1 MENNTFDACH
11 PIALTPFYSKA
22 LHSFERILETWKTY
36 WHGEKP
42 YCAGTLFLKRKF
54 NWQLDCHK
62 WMSLYIEQQAFSFI
76 TSRISSTGRH
86 RKKMPHTLLL
96 IFIVLYFIVITLTVF
111 EYVVCRNVWE
121 ILSCSVG
128 ENSIYVWK
136 YKFSTVRSIHL
147 KQIKHFS

>member
-76 TSRISSTGRH
+76 TSSRISSTGRD
-86 RKKMPHTLLL
+86 RKNAPYIAFNIYCI
-96 IFIVLYFIVITLTVF
+96 IFHCNHFDRFWICCVQECL
-111 EYVVCRNVWE
+111 
-121 ILSCSVG
+121 G
-128 ENSIYVWK
+128 NSIMLCRR
-136 YKFSTVRSIHL
+136 KFHICM
-147 KQIKHFS
+147 KIQI